1 MKENALSLDLISGK
15 IDLDELTPEQRQQA
29 YNELRPYAKPAEL
42 IKEKEEHIKR
52 AAQKIIDSAPQRVN
66 AAIQQLIRGDGLYNR
81 YFCNVVSMPEV
92 LHKAFVERGEM
103 PVPMQDRYHL
113 PIVTPDGQ
121 ATFFTKANDKVV
133 KERKEEVTRSTI
145 TAVQQEASDFYTKAM
160 AKLPDQVAKGNALF
174 KQLERERKEEQKLG
188 AIIEEALAGIQQPV
202 FEVKDG
208 VNE

>member
-42 IKEKEEHIKR
+42 IKEKEEQIKR
-52 AAQKIIDSAPQRVN
+52 AATKIIDSAPQRVN

-121 ATFFTKANDKVV
+121 ATFFTKANDKVIA
-133 KERKEEVTRSTI
+133 ERKAEVTRSTI
-145 TAVQQEASDFYTKAM
+145 AEVQQEASDFYAKAM
-160 AKLPDQVAKGNALF
+160 AKLPEQVAKGNQLF
-174 KQLERERKEEQKLG
+174 KQLERERKEEAKLSD
-188 AIIEEALAGIQQPV
+188 IIDQALAGIEVPV
-202 FEVKDG
+202 FEVKE
-208 VNE
+208 V

>member
-1 MKENALSLDLISGK
+1 MKDNALSLDLISGK
-15 IDLDELTPEQRQQA
+15 IDLSDLSEEQRQQA

-52 AAQKIIDSAPQRVN
+52 AAQKIVDSAPQRVN

-121 ATFFTKANDKVV
+121 ATFFTKANDKVIA
-133 KERKEEVTRSTI
+133 ERKAEVTRSTI
-145 TAVQQEASDFYTKAM
+145 AAVQQEASDFYAKAM
-160 AKLPDQVAKGNALF
+160 AKVPEQVAKGNQLF
-174 KQLERERKEEQKLG
+174 KQLERERKEEAKLSD
-188 AIIEEALAGIQQPV
+188 IIDQALAGIEAPV
-202 FEVKDG
+202 FEVKE
-208 VNE
+208 V

>member
-15 IDLDELTPEQRQQA
+15 IDLSDLSEEQRQQA

-66 AAIQQLIRGDGLYNR
+66 AAIAQLIRGDGLYNR

-121 ATFFTKANDKVV
+121 ATFFTKANDKVIA
-133 KERKEEVTRSTI
+133 ERKAEVTRSTI
-145 TAVQQEASDFYTKAM
+145 AEVQQEAQDFYTKAM
-160 AKLPDQVAKGNALF
+160 AKVPEQVAKGNQLF
-174 KQLERERKEEQKLG
+174 KQLERERKEEAKLSD
-188 AIIEEALAGIQQPV
+188 IIDQALAGIEAPT
-202 FEVKDG
+202 FEVKE
-208 VNE
+208 V

>member
-15 IDLDELTPEQRQQA
+15 IDLSDLSEEQRQQA

-52 AAQKIIDSAPQRVN
+52 AATKIIDSAPQRVN

-92 LHKAFVERGEM
+92 LHKAFVERGEL

-121 ATFFTKANDKVV
+121 ATFFTKANDKVIA
-133 KERKEEVTRSTI
+133 ERKAEVTRSTI
-145 TAVQQEASDFYTKAM
+145 AAVQQEAQDFYAKAM
-160 AKLPDQVAKGNALF
+160 AKVPEQVAKGNQLF
-174 KQLERERKEEQKLG
+174 KQLERERKEEAKLSD
-188 AIIEEALAGIQQPV
+188 IIDQALAGIEAPV
-202 FEVKDG
+202 FEVKE
-208 VNE
+208 V

>member
-42 IKEKEEHIKR
+42 IKEKEEQIKR
-52 AAQKIIDSAPQRVN
+52 AATKIIDSAPQRVN

-113 PIVTPDGQ
+113 PIVSPDGQ
-121 ATFFTKANDKVV
+121 ATFWTRASDKVV
-133 KERKEEVTRSTI
+133 AERKEQITKSTI
-145 TAVQQEASDFYTKAM
+145 AEVQQEASDFYTKAM
-160 AKLPDQVAKGNALF
+160 AKVPEQVAKGNQLF
-174 KQLERERKEEQKLG
+174 KQLERERKEEAKLSD
-188 AIIEEALAGIQQPV
+188 IIDQALAGIEAPT
-202 FEVKDG
+202 FEVKE
-208 VNE
+208 V

>member
-15 IDLDELTPEQRQQA
+15 IDLSDLSEEQRQQA

-42 IKEKEEHIKR
+42 IKEKEEQIKR
-52 AAQKIIDSAPQRVN
+52 AATKIIDSASQRVN

-103 PVPMQDRYHL
+103 PVPMQDFYHL

-121 ATFFTKANDKVV
+121 ATFFTKANDKVIA
-133 KERKEEVTRSTI
+133 ERKAEVTRSTI
-145 TAVQQEASDFYTKAM
+145 AAVQQEASDFYAKAM
-160 AKLPDQVAKGNALF
+160 AKVPEQVAKGNQLF
-174 KQLERERKEEQKLG
+174 KQLERERKEEAKLSD
-188 AIIEEALAGIQQPV
+188 IIDQALAGIEAPT
-202 FEVKDG
+202 FEVKE
-208 VNE
+208 V

>member
-15 IDLDELTPEQRQQA
+15 IDLSDLSEEQRQQA
-29 YNELRPYAKPAEL
+29 YNELRPYAKPADL
-42 IKEKEEHIKR
+42 IREKEEQIKR

-92 LHKAFVERGEM
+92 LHTAFVERGEK

-121 ATFFTKANDKVV
+121 ATFFTKANDKVIA
-133 KERKEEVTRSTI
+133 ERKAEVTRSTI
-145 TAVQQEASDFYTKAM
+145 AAVQQEAQDFYTKAM
-160 AKLPDQVAKGNALF
+160 AKVPEQVAKGNALF
-174 KQLERERKEEQKLG
+174 KQLERERKEEAKLSD
-188 AIIEEALAGIQQPV
+188 IIDQALAGIEAPV
-202 FEVKDG
+202 FEVKE
-208 VNE
+208 V

>member
-15 IDLDELTPEQRQQA
+15 INLDELTDEQRQQA

-42 IKEKEEHIKR
+42 IKEKEEQIKR
-52 AAQKIIDSAPQRVN
+52 AATKIIDSAPQRVN
-66 AAIQQLIRGDGLYNR
+66 AAIAQLIRGDGLYNR

-121 ATFFTKANDKVV
+121 ATFFTKANDKVIA
-133 KERKEEVTRSTI
+133 ERKAEVTRSTI
-145 TAVQQEASDFYTKAM
+145 AEVQQEASDFYAKAM
-160 AKLPDQVAKGNALF
+160 AKLPEQVAKGNQLF
-174 KQLERERKEEQKLG
+174 KQLERERKEEAKLSD
-188 AIIEEALAGIQQPV
+188 IIDQALAGIEAPT
-202 FEVKDG
+202 FEVKE
-208 VNE
+208 V

>member
-15 IDLDELTPEQRQQA
+15 IDLDELTPEQKQQA

-52 AAQKIIDSAPQRVN
+52 AATKIIDSAPQRVN

-103 PVPMQDRYHL
+103 PVPVQDVYHL
-113 PIVTPDGQ
+113 PIVSPDGQ
-121 ATFFTKANDKVV
+121 ATFWTRASDKVV
-133 KERKEEVTRSTI
+133 AERKEQITKSTI
-145 TAVQQEASDFYTKAM
+145 AEVQQEASDFYAKAM
-160 AKLPDQVAKGNALF
+160 AKVPEQVAKGNQLF
-174 KQLERERKEEQKLG
+174 KQLERERKEEAKLSD
-188 AIIEEALAGIQQPV
+188 IIDQALAGIEAPV
-202 FEVKDG
+202 FEVKE
-208 VNE
+208 V

>member
-29 YNELRPYAKPAEL
+29 YNELRPYAKPSEFIQSREEQ
-42 IKEKEEHIKR
+42 IKK
-52 AAQKIIDSAPQRVN
+52 AAQKIADSAAQRVN

-121 ATFFTKANDKVV
+121 ATFFTKANDKVIA
-133 KERKEEVTRSTI
+133 ERKAEVTRSTI
-145 TAVQQEASDFYTKAM
+145 AEVQQEASDFYAKAM
-160 AKLPDQVAKGNALF
+160 AKLPEQVAKGNQLF
-174 KQLERERKEEQKLG
+174 KQLERERKEEAKLSDIIDQ
-188 AIIEEALAGIQQPV
+188 ALASIEEPT
-202 FEVKDG
+202 FEVA
-208 VNE
+208 E

>member
-15 IDLDELTPEQRQQA
+15 IDLSDLSEEQRQQA

-52 AAQKIIDSAPQRVN
+52 AATKIIDSAPQRVN

-81 YFCNVVSMPEV
+81 YFCNVVGMPEV

-121 ATFFTKANDKVV
+121 ATFFTKANDKVIA
-133 KERKEEVTRSTI
+133 ERKAEVTRSTI
-145 TAVQQEASDFYTKAM
+145 AAVQQEAQDFYAKAM
-160 AKLPDQVAKGNALF
+160 AKVPEQVAKGNQLF
-174 KQLERERKEEQKLG
+174 KQLERERKEEAKLSD
-188 AIIEEALAGIQQPV
+188 IIDQALAGIEAPV
-202 FEVKDG
+202 FEVKE
-208 VNE
+208 V